1 MLLTDRQAGTLR
13 GAIVDSNSRLTF
25 VDVFAGCGGLSL
37 GLLNSGWHGKFAVER
52 SHDAF
57 STLSENLISVSRKS
71 RRFDWPEWLPKEAID
86 ISTFL
91 DSYGG
96 DISSLKGKLTLL
108 AGGPPCQ
115 GFSLAGRRN
124 QSDPRNR
131 LTEEYIRLVNITKP
145 RILLIENVRGFTLPF
160 KKNGGDEKESAYSER
175 VAQKLDDCGYK
186 VFTSLIDLSRYGVP
200 QTRKRFILIAIL
212 KGDPAL
218 SKLGCST
225 PFDLLEKERKKFLSS
240 KCLPTDRQV
249 TVREAIGDLE
259 ISGSSLIP
267 YESATGNSTFKR
279 IASTGAFASAYIRLM
294 RKGISYTPDSLRL
307 PRHSDNTRFNFQLIM
322 KTCAPGRTISLD
334 DRSRLGIKK
343 HAITPLHPNR
353 PSATITTLPDDIIHY
368 SEARILTARENAR
381 LQSFPDYFKFTGKYT
396 TGGKNRKNECP
407 RYTQIGNAV
416 PPLFAEALGRTL
428 KKIAKLP

>member
-1 MLLTDRQAGTLR
+1 MAKDKE
-13 GAIVDSNSRLTF
+13 LTF

-37 GLLNSGWHGKFAVER
+37 GLFNSGWSGKFAVER
-52 SHDAF
+52 SADAF
-57 STLSENLISVSRKS
+57 STLSENMISGTRKKGH
-71 RRFDWPEWLPKEAID
+71 FDWPEWLPKQAID
-86 ISTFL
+86 ISSFL
-91 DSYGG
+91 DNY
-96 DISSLKGKLTLL
+96 DKNITSLAGNLTLL

-131 LTEEYIRLVNITKP
+131 LTEEYIRLVSIARP

-160 KKNGGDEKESAYSER
+160 KKNGESDNEPAYSER
-175 VAQKLDDCGYK
+175 VAQQLDACGYE

-200 QTRKRFILIAIL
+200 QTRRRFILIAIR

-218 SKLGCST
+218 LKLGDRT
-225 PFDLLEKERKKFLSS
+225 PFDLLEKERKRFLSS
-240 KCLPTDRQV
+240 KNLPNDRQI
-249 TVREAIGDLE
+249 TAREAIGDLE
-259 ISGSSLIP
+259 ISGSTLAP
-267 YESATGNSTFKR
+267 YERTQGHTEFQRISTR
-279 IASTGAFASAYIRLM
+279 GRFASAYIKLM
-294 RKGISYTPDSLRL
+294 RKGMSFTPDSLRL
-307 PRHSDNTRFNFQLIM
+307 PRHSEQTKCNFELIM
-322 KTCAPGRTISLD
+322 NSCARGRTISLD
-334 DRSRLGIKK
+334 DRARLGIKK
-343 HAITPLHPNR
+343 HAITPLHPDR

-381 LQSFPDYFKFTGKYT
+381 LQSFPDHFKFTGKYT